1 MLVLV
6 AVLSSCS
13 SEGLHFEFTID
24 DVSKIF
30 AKKSAEASNSSET
43 ITIASFNIEIFGQA
57 KIKKPEVMKVLTK
70 TIAQYEIV
78 AIQRVRCEQINTH
91 G

>member
-1 MLVLV
+1 MKSAKIIIMLVLV

-30 AKKSAEASNSSET
+30 SNKSAEALNSS
-43 ITIASFNIEIFGQA
+43 
-57 KIKKPEVMKVLTK
+57 K

-78 AIQRVRCEQINTH
+78 AIQEIRCEQINTH